1 MLSDAE
7 LHTLRALAEAL
18 IPPGGRFPL
27 GAGDVG
33 TAERVGRYL
42 AGMAPETQR
51 QVRLL
56 LRAWEAAPLASRHLR
71 RFSRLAPAARDEWVE
86 RCLASRLPWRLVLN
100 LPPTTLCHSLS
111 RPDPL

>member
-7 LHTLRALAEAL
+7 LHTLRAVAEAL

-33 TAERVGRYL
+33 TAERVERYL

-56 LRAWEAAPLASRHLR
+56 LRAWEAAPLASRHFR
-71 RFSRLAPAARDEWVE
+71 RFSRLAPAARTSGSSA
-86 RCLASRLPWRLVLN
+86 ASRAGSPGGA
-100 LPPTTLCHSLS
+100 S
-111 RPDPL
+111 RSSS

>member
-7 LHTLRALAEAL
+7 LQTLRAVAEAL

-56 LRAWEAAPLASRHLR
+56 LHAWEAGPLASRHLR
-71 RFSRLAPAARDEWVE
+71 RFSRLAPETRAAWVE
-86 RCLASRLPWRLVLN
+86 PSLASRLPWRRIPPL
-100 LPPTTLCHSLS
+100 LPNTLWLS
-111 RPDPL
+111 AFCADPR

>member
-7 LHTLRALAEAL
+7 LHTLRAVAEAL

-33 TAERVGRYL
+33 TAERVERYL

-56 LRAWEAAPLASRHLR
+56 LRAWEAAPLASRHFR
-71 RFSRLAPAARDEWVE
+71 RFSRLSPAAREEWGG
-86 RCLASRLPWRLVLN
+86 RGLASPLARRQV
-100 LPPTTLCHSLS
+100 PPLILY
-111 RPDPL
+111 